1 MRRDFLTK
9 KSKSTRSRE
18 EKGKIMNI
26 TEEKLKE
33 NFSHNLACYRRRA
46 GLTQLE
52 LAEKLNYSDKSVSK
66 WERGDGLPDLLMVAT
81 IASLFGMSVD
91 DMISDKEVKKP
102 LLHRNKIIITIL
114 SVGLVLLL
122 AAVLFFVFELTL
134 KTYPTWQVFIYAIP
148 AATIV
153 NLVFGCCW
161 WSKLYRFISVSLLIW
176 AVPASIFIIVS
187 TFYILPKLNLIFIIS
202 AVLQVMTVL
211 WFLMKK

>member
-1 MRRDFLTK
+1 
-9 KSKSTRSRE
+9 
-18 EKGKIMNI
+18 MNI

-66 WERGDGLPDLLMVAT
+66 WERGEGLPDLLVVAT
-81 IASLFGMSVD
+81 IAELFGMTID
-91 DMISDKEVKKP
+91 DMIGDKEVKKP

-134 KTYPTWQVFIYAIP
+134 KSYPTWHMFVYALS
-148 AATIV
+148 AASIV
-153 NLVFGCCW
+153 NLVLGCCW
-161 WSKLYRFISVSLLIW
+161 WSKLYQFISVSLLIW
-176 AVPASIFIIVS
+176 IIPASVFVIVS
-187 TFYILPKLNLIFIIS
+187 TFYMLPKLNLIFIIS
-202 AVLQVMTVL
+202 GVLQIMTIL

>member
-1 MRRDFLTK
+1 
-9 KSKSTRSRE
+9 
-18 EKGKIMNI
+18 MNI

-33 NFSHNLACYRRRA
+33 NFSHNLACYRGRA

-66 WERGDGLPDLLMVAT
+66 WERGDGLPDLLVVAS
-81 IASLFGMSVD
+81 IAELFGMTVN

-114 SVGLVLLL
+114 SLGLVLLL

-134 KTYPTWQVFIYAIP
+134 RNYPTWHIFVYAIP

-153 NLVFGCCW
+153 NLVLGCCW
-161 WSKLYRFISVSLLIW
+161 WSKLYQFVSVSLLIW
-176 AVPASIFIIVS
+176 AIPASVFIIVG
-187 TFYILPKLNLIFIIS
+187 TFHILPKLNLIFIIS

>member
-1 MRRDFLTK
+1 
-9 KSKSTRSRE
+9 
-18 EKGKIMNI
+18 MNI

-66 WERGDGLPDLLMVAT
+66 WERGDGLPDLLVVAS
-81 IASLFGMSVD
+81 IAELFGMTVN

-114 SVGLVLLL
+114 SLGLVLLL

-134 KTYPTWQVFIYAIP
+134 RNYPTWHIFVYAIP

-153 NLVFGCCW
+153 NLVLGCCW
-161 WSKLYRFISVSLLIW
+161 WSKLYQFVSVSLLIW
-176 AVPASIFIIVS
+176 AIPASVFIIVG
-187 TFYILPKLNLIFIIS
+187 TFHILPKLNLIFIIS

>member
-1 MRRDFLTK
+1 
-9 KSKSTRSRE
+9 
-18 EKGKIMNI
+18 MNI

-66 WERGDGLPDLLMVAT
+66 WERGDGLPDLLVVAS
-81 IASLFGMSVD
+81 IAELFGMTVN

-114 SVGLVLLL
+114 SLGLVLLS
-122 AAVLFFVFELTL
+122 AAILFFVFELTL
-134 KTYPTWQVFIYAIP
+134 KSYPTWQVFVYAIP

-153 NLVFGCCW
+153 NLVLGCCW
-161 WSKLYRFISVSLLIW
+161 WSKLYQFISVSLLIW
-176 AVPASIFIIVS
+176 AIPASIFVIIS
-187 TFYILPKLNLIFIIS
+187 TFYVLPKLHLIFIIS